1 MDIEK
6 KMQLIAELLEQDVS
20 MISPTTGLSEMEYWD
35 SMAALS
41 LIVLLEENFGRTDIS
56 SDKINAM
63 FTVQNILDVMEE
75 I

>member
-1 MDIEK
+1 MNIEE
-6 KMQLIAELLEQDVS
+6 KMSMIAELLEEEVS
-20 MISPTTGLSEMEYWD
+20 AISSATELTAMDYWD

-56 SDKINAM
+56 SDKIKTM
-63 FTVQNILDVMEE
+63 TTVQHILDVMEK

>member
-1 MDIEK
+1 MDIQK
-6 KMQLIAELLEQDVS
+6 KMRLIAELLEEEVS
-20 MISPTTGLSEMEYWD
+20 EISPATELAAMDYWD

-56 SDKINAM
+56 SDKIKTM
-63 FTVQNILDVMEE
+63 TSVQDILDVMEK

>member
-1 MDIEK
+1 MDIEG
-6 KMQLIAELLEQDVS
+6 KMCLIAELLEEEVS
-20 MISPTTGLSEMEYWD
+20 VISPATELAAMDYWD

-56 SDKINAM
+56 SDKIKTM
-63 FTVQNILDVMEE
+63 TTVQHILDVMEK